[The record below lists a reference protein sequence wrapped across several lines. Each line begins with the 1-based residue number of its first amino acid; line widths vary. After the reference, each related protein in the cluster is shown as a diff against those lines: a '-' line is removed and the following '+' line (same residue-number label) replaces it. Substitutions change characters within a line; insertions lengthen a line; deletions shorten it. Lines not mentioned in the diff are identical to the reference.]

1 MRGLVPYAWR
11 SLVARPARTLLTAS
25 GIAIGV
31 AVLVAALAVDTGFD
45 ASVDRTVAALVG
57 RADLRVGAFAETGL
71 SDRTLAAVD
80 AVPVFG
86 ALLDQVDALNTE
98 AAALPRVTRDRRL
111 RIEVAVI
118 LGLSRRLAA
127 RLRRGDPVAG
137 RVRLRKSDAIGAVL
151 SALRFA
157 P

>member
-1 MRGLVPYAWR
+1 MLNHLQDGSKDL
-11 SLVARPARTLLTAS
+11 
-25 GIAIGV
+25 
-31 AVLVAALAVDTGFD
+31 AALDRCYLPADLLVQHG
-45 ASVDRTVAALVG
+45 ASVE
-57 RADLRVGAFAETGL
+57 DLRGSAETPGL
-71 SDRTLAAVD
+71 RA
-80 AVPVFG
+80 VFG